1 MPNRLVFSLVMLLFP
16 VVALSG
22 SRSNFPAPAAT
33 WPQSTPE
40 AQGMSSVE
48 LAVMLERIVES
59 NPGIRSLMVVRH
71 GNVVLDARI
80 APFRRGDR
88 QDIHSC
94 TKSVLSAVVG
104 IAIARGDL
112 PDIDTPV
119 LEFFSEQDIAHL
131 DEEKRELTLEHLLTM
146 SAGLQTEDSY
156 LYGWA
161 GLRRMH
167 ESHDRA
173 RYILG
178 LPLVAEPGSR
188 FEYSNCVSQL
198 ISIIFHEATGMSAEA
213 YARKHLFGP
222 LGIEEF
228 EWGGSDPEGSWGY
241 SGLSMLPQDMAR
253 IGYLYLHEGKWG
265 AAQVVPA
272 DWVRRSTT
280 AWIHAG
286 TMADS
291 YGYQWWVDDELFM
304 MIGYGGQFVY
314 VNPQLDLVTVF
325 TGSLQLGQFSTPRR
339 LFGEYIEAAV
349 VDDDALA
356 ENRTGT
362 AKLDSLLELLAGEER
377 EAAPEEQIIPP
388 SISGKTFEFE
398 ANRIGF
404 SSCTLSFAP
413 GSPEAELAFVISG
426 VTGRLAIGLDGR
438 YRFSNSNGQRWA
450 CRGEWETGDTFVLD
464 QERVGKVQRRVARL
478 SFRDNALS
486 FEVTDRVR
494 GTVEQYQG
502 REAAT
507 DQVDPIPDRRRETRS
522 GPGDDE
528 KSIQSSP

>member
-1 MPNRLVFSLVMLLFP
+1 MPHRLAFALILLLFP
-16 VVALSG
+16 VAGLSVSRTAYPTPAVA
-22 SRSNFPAPAAT
+22 
-33 WPQSTPE
+33 WPHSTPE

-48 LAVMLERIVES
+48 LAAMLERIVEN
-59 NPGIRSLMVVRH
+59 NPGIRSLMVLRH
-71 GNVVLDARI
+71 GQVVLDARI
-80 APFRRGDR
+80 APFRQGDR

-94 TKSVLSAVVG
+94 TKSVLSALVG

-112 PDIDTPV
+112 PDTDTPV
-119 LEFFSEQDIAHL
+119 REFLSDYDIADL
-131 DEEKRELTLEHLLTM
+131 DGDKRELTLDHLLTM

-156 LYGWA
+156 LHGWA

-167 ESHDRA
+167 ESNDRA

-178 LPLVAEPGSR
+178 LPLVAEPGSL

-198 ISIIFHEATGMSAEA
+198 ISIIFHEATGMSAAA

-228 EWGGSDPEGSWGY
+228 EWEGSSPEGSWGY

-314 VNPQLDLVTVF
+314 VLPELDLVAVF
-325 TGSLQLGQFSTPRR
+325 TGSLQRGQFSTPRR
-339 LFGEYIEAAV
+339 LFGDYIEAAV
-349 VDDDALA
+349 VDDDPLA
-356 ENRTGT
+356 ENRAGT
-362 AKLDSLLELLAGEER
+362 AKLDSLLELLAGEEG
-377 EAAPEEQIIPP
+377 EALPEAQIMPP

-398 ANRIGF
+398 PNRIGF
-404 SSCTLSFAP
+404 SSCTLNFIP
-413 GSPEAELAFVISG
+413 GSPEAELAFVTAG
-426 VTGRLAIGLDGR
+426 VAGRLTIGLDGR
-438 YRFSNSNGQRWA
+438 YRFTILNGQRWA
-450 CRGEWETGDTFVLD
+450 CRGAWESDDTFALD
-464 QERVGKVQRRVARL
+464 QECVGKVLRRVARL
-478 SFRDNALS
+478 SFQDKALS
-486 FEVTDRVR
+486 FEVRDQVR
-494 GTVEQYQG
+494 GTVELYHG
-502 REAAT
+502 RETAT
-507 DQVDPIPDRRRETRS
+507 GQVDSIPDRRRETRG
-522 GPGDDE
+522 GPGNDE
-528 KSIQSSP
+528 KGNQSSP

>member
-1 MPNRLVFSLVMLLFP
+1 MPIRLAFTLILLLFP
-16 VVALSG
+16 ALGLSG
-22 SRSNFPAPAAT
+22 SRTAHPTPAAT

-40 AQGMSSVE
+40 AQGMSSLE
-48 LAVMLERIVES
+48 LAAMLERIAES
-59 NPGIRSLMVVRH
+59 NPGIRSLMVIRH
-71 GNVVLDARI
+71 GQVVLDARI
-80 APFRRGDR
+80 APFQRGDR

-94 TKSVLSAVVG
+94 TKSVLSALVG

-112 PDIDTPV
+112 PGTDTPV
-119 LEFFSEQDIAHL
+119 LEFLSEHDFAHL
-131 DEEKRELTLEHLLTM
+131 DEEKHELTLDHLLTM

-156 LYGWA
+156 LYGWT

-167 ESHDRA
+167 ESDDRA

-198 ISIIFHEATGMSAEA
+198 ISIIFHEATGMSAAA

-241 SGLSMLPQDMAR
+241 TGLSMLPRDMAR

-265 AAQVVPA
+265 GSQVVPA

-280 AWIHAG
+280 ARIGAG

-291 YGYQWWVDDELFM
+291 YGYQWWVEGELFM

-314 VNPQLDLVTVF
+314 VLPKLDLVAVF
-325 TGSLQLGQFSTPRR
+325 TGSLQRGQFFTPRS
-339 LFGEYIEAAV
+339 LFGDYIEAAV
-349 VDDDALA
+349 VDDDPLA
-356 ENRTGT
+356 ENRAGT
-362 AKLDSLLELLAGEER
+362 AKLDSLLQLLAGGER
-377 EAAPEEQIIPP
+377 EAALEPQALPP

-404 SSCTLSFAP
+404 SSCTLSFTP
-413 GSPEAELAFVISG
+413 GSPEAELAFVVSG
-426 VTGRLAIGLDGR
+426 VSQRLTVGLDGR
-438 YRFSNSNGQRWA
+438 YRFTDLNDQRWA
-450 CRGEWETGDTFVLD
+450 CRGAWENDDTFVMD
-464 QERVGKVQRRVARL
+464 QECVGKVLRRVARL
-478 SFRDNALS
+478 SFQDKALS
-486 FEVTDRVR
+486 FEVRDQVR
-494 GTVEQYQG
+494 GTVELYHG
-502 REAAT
+502 RETAT
-507 DQVDPIPDRRRETRS
+507 GQVDSIPDRRRETRG
-522 GPGDDE
+522 GPGNDE
-528 KSIQSSP
+528 KGNQSSP